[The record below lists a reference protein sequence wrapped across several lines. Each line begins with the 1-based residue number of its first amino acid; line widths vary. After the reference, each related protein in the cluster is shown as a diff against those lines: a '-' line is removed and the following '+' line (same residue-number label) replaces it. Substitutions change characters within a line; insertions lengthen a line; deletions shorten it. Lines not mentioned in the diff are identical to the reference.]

1 MSILDKLGGLL
12 GGGLGG
18 KIAEIV
24 GSKIENKAQAEIAKL
39 EIEKAI
45 GQRSHELEMALIER
59 DGEIA
64 KAQAEINKVEASSG
78 NWFAAGWRPLAGY
91 VCVLGLAYQFIVQ
104 PLVTWVSGINVWPG
118 PPELDLGDL
127 ITLLGG
133 MLGLGTLR
141 TTERIKG
148 VIPQGK

>member
-12 GGGLGG
+12 GGGLGS

-24 GSKIENKAQAEIAKL
+24 GNRIENKQQAELTRL

-45 GQRSHELEMALIER
+45 GERAHELEMALIASES
-59 DGEIA
+59 EIA
-64 KAQAEINKVEASSG
+64 KSQSEVNKAEAASGNLFASS
-78 NWFAAGWRPLAGY
+78 WRPLAGY
-91 VCVLGLAYQFIVQ
+91 VCVLGLAYQFLIQ
-104 PLVTWVSGINVWPG
+104 PLISWVSGVNMWPG
-118 PPELDLGDL
+118 PPQLDLGDL

-141 TTERIKG
+141 TTERLKG